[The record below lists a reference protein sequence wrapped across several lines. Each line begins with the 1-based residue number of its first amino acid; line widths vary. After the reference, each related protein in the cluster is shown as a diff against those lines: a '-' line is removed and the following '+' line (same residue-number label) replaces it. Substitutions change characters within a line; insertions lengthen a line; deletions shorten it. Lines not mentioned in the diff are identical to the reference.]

1 MMTRFVLIVAAICIV
16 VIAITYLIHRF
27 LGRKKYVKYVPA
39 VIFVLAGIY
48 NVYMIR
54 NNPGEGFG
62 DIVKAL
68 YLVVSFACFISAV
81 GTGLF
86 IDFIAPK
93 LKK

>member
-1 MMTRFVLIVAAICIV
+1 MTRFVLIVAAICIV

-39 VIFVLAGIY
+39 VVFMFAGIY
-48 NVYMIR
+48 NVYMIIY
-54 NNPGEGFG
+54 NPGEGFG
-62 DIVKAL
+62 DIVKTL
-68 YLVVSFACFISAV
+68 YLLVSIACSISAL
-81 GTGLF
+81 GTALF